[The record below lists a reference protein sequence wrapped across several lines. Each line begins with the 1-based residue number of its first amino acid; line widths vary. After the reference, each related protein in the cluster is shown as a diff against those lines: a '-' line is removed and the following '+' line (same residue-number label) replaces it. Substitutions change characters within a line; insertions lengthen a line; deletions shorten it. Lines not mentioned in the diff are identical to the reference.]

1 LAAATWVLLLFRLW
15 EGSMGNPR
23 GQAPC
28 DSFPGL
34 VAGVRTLR
42 LSLIILANLAGLLAH
57 PHAAAQQN
65 AKNVVVLSG
74 GRGRDSLNRMES
86 SLRSHVKFP
95 VNFSIVD
102 LDNPRFDEKS
112 YQDNLAEALQ
122 AAYGKKPDLL
132 FACMD
137 PSLRFAGEYRDQIFP
152 GVPVV
157 FMSVSTLL
165 ADKQIW
171 PGVTGVAVPSGARQT
186 VDLALHLHPDTT
198 AVAVISGDS
207 ENEEDYLA
215 AVHSELLHHQD
226 KVTEIDIVGPP
237 SGRMLERVAALP
249 PHTVVLFQLI
259 PHDSEQRAIEAYD
272 VLATVTQRFPT
283 YSVFGHLAL
292 EHGGIGGFVY
302 DARDDAV
309 LAGEIAARVLSGEQP
324 DKIPIQHLSNSQNHV
339 DWGALRRW
347 NISESALPP
356 GTVVLN
362 RELTLWQRYR
372 GYILAAIFVIVA
384 QALLIAA
391 LLWQR
396 ARKRKAEAVLRES
409 EERFRLLANTT
420 PALIWMCDAEGTTT
434 YLNERRFAF
443 TGSDQDAGYGD
454 TWMTYIHPHDLPAVK
469 EAFSKAIE
477 TRQPYTKEF
486 RLRRRDGTYRWMFD
500 VASPRLN
507 DDGTFA
513 GFIGSAIDITDQ
525 RIARQALQRLSGQLI
540 RAQEKERTRIARELH
555 DDICQRLALLSV
567 ELGQA
572 SRSSNG
578 ASSKL
583 DEIRKHCSDIA
594 GDVQALSHRLHS
606 SKLDFLGIAAALKSF
621 CDEFSRQHE
630 LTVEFIEKD
639 VPANLPQDAALCLF
653 RVTQEALQNAVKY
666 SETRSFAVELTGTQ
680 HEVRLEVKDWGAGF
694 DVEAARR
701 NHGLGLVSMRERVH
715 LVHGSFSIESRPGE
729 GTKIVVVLPLFA
741 EGELSS
747 GAEAATKAPG

>member
-1 LAAATWVLLLFRLW
+1 
-15 EGSMGNPR
+15 MGNPR
-23 GQAPC
+23 GEAPC
-28 DSFPGL
+28 DSFRRSA
-34 VAGVRTLR
+34 AGAHPMRVW
-42 LSLIILANLAGLLAH
+42 LIILAILGGLFAR

-65 AKNVVVLSG
+65 AKNVIVLSG
-74 GRGRDSLNRMES
+74 GRGRDSLNWMES
-86 SLRSHVKFP
+86 SLRARVAFP

-112 YQDNLAEALQ
+112 YRDSLAEALQ

-137 PSLRFAGEYRDQIFP
+137 PSFRFAVEYRDKMFP
-152 GVPVV
+152 GVPIV

-165 ADKQIW
+165 ADKQLW
-171 PGVTGVAVPSGARQT
+171 PGVTGVAVPSGAKQT
-186 VDLALHLHPDTT
+186 VDLALRLHPDTT
-198 AVAVISGDS
+198 TVAVITSDS
-207 ENEEDYLA
+207 ENEKDYLA
-215 AVHSELLHHQD
+215 AVHSELLRHQD
-226 KVTEIDIVGPP
+226 KVVEIDIVGPP

-249 PHTVVLFQLI
+249 SHTVVLFQLI

-272 VLATVTQRFPT
+272 VLATVTQHFPT

-292 EHGGIGGFVY
+292 DHGGIGGFFY
-302 DARDDAV
+302 NAKDDAV
-309 LAGEIAARVLSGEQP
+309 LAGVIAARVLSGEQP
-324 DKIPIQHLSNSQNHV
+324 DKIPIQHLSNFQNHV

-362 RELTLWQRYR
+362 RELTLWERYR
-372 GYILAAIFVIVA
+372 GYVLAAIFVIVA

-396 ARKRKAEAVLRES
+396 ARKRKAEAILRES

-420 PALIWMCDAEGTTT
+420 PALIWMCDAEGRTT

-443 TGSDQDAGYGD
+443 TGSDQDTGYGD

-469 EAFSKAIE
+469 QAFSNALK
-477 TRQPYTKEF
+477 TRQSYSKEF

-525 RIARQALQRLSGQLI
+525 RLARQALQRLSGQLI

-572 SRSSNG
+572 GRSSNG

-583 DEIRKHCSDIA
+583 EEIRRHCSEIA

-630 LTVEFIEKD
+630 VTVEFTEKA

-653 RVTQEALQNAVKY
+653 RITQEALQNAVKY

-680 HEVRLEVKDWGAGF
+680 DEVRLEVRDWGTGF

-715 LVHGSFSIESRPGE
+715 LVHGSFSIESTPGE
-729 GTKIVVVLPLFA
+729 GTKIVAVVPLLA
-741 EGELSS
+741 EGELPF
-747 GAEAATKAPG
+747 GAAAATKAPG